1 MDLIKKIF
9 PFSFKAADVVGL
21 IISIVIYVVAPT
33 VLGIL
38 GNIPLI
44 GFVFDIL
51 AWAAGI
57 YCTIGIVLSILYF
70 VKVIK

>member
-9 PFSFKAADVVGL
+9 PFSFKATDVVGL
-21 IISIVIYVVAPT
+21 VISIVIYVIAPT
-33 VLGIL
+33 IL
-38 GNIPLI
+38 GLLGKIPLI
-44 GFVFDIL
+44 GFIFGIL
-51 AWAAGI
+51 AWASGI